1 MEVYEL
7 RFDKVLKNG
16 HTMFLQDVVYDLNR
30 KAFLESERTKALS
43 TDIETENKLL
53 FIAIEE
59 RLLFLKESEIIE
71 AKNGY
76 PKDAE
81 KYQYA
86 HSTLS
91 EFYEKFKTL
100 LLIKSK

>member
-7 RFDKVLKNG
+7 KNDKILKNG

-30 KAFLESERTKALS
+30 KAFLESERTKTL
-43 TDIETENKLL
+43 DKEIEAKLL
-53 FIAIEE
+53 FITIEE
-59 RLLFLKESEIIE
+59 RLLFFKESEIIE

-76 PKDAE
+76 PKEAE
-81 KYQYA
+81 KYPYA
-86 HSTLS
+86 YSTLS

>member
-7 RFDKVLKNG
+7 KNDKILKNG
-16 HTMFLQDVVYDLNR
+16 HTMFLEDVIYDLNR

-43 TDIETENKLL
+43 AKEISDEAKFL
-53 FIAIEE
+53 FITIEE
-59 RLLFLKESEIIE
+59 RLLFLKESETIE
-71 AKNGY
+71 AKIGY
-76 PKDAE
+76 LKDAE

-91 EFYEKFKTL
+91 EFYEKFKKIHL
-100 LLIKSK
+100 K